1 MAQSQPLNHHTVP
14 QVYLKGFDSGSG
26 IIVYD
31 VSRRPEL
38 ADLVRQVEKPT
49 IEANMKK
56 LASEIDYYTW
66 ETPTGPDYSFEE
78 MLSKFENHYKPTMKA
93 VRSGLPLTSDQL
105 GMLALLAAVQ
115 DARVNRMSLV
125 QPMTEVREHAKLLYQ
140 QHRPE
145 MSENEIEAATN
156 EMVRRDLFD
165 MDVPSPKNIA
175 LVAVSDMMTFSFDV
189 FRYMHKCIVKS
200 AAQDFVT
207 SDAPVVWVDPSQYPE
222 PRWKFFRLSGFME
235 VTFPLSRRYC
245 LVMGWT
251 PLRQRAVGDEALVG
265 TINARTSTYA
275 RRHVFANNT
284 GDVNDRHTN
293 GRDLTNLQ
301 IWNGMPITI
310 ALADESKALSEEDAA
325 QYQRC
330 LQKLGIDW
338 QTARADNEL
347 LAPRYQEAGDYFLK
361 LQEEQS
367 E

>member
-14 QVYLKGFDSGSG
+14 QVYLKGFDSGRG

-31 VSRRPEL
+31 MSKRPDL
-38 ADLVRQVEKPT
+38 ADLVRQVENPT
-49 IEANMKK
+49 IETSVKK
-56 LASEIDYYTW
+56 LASEIDYYTR
-66 ETPTGPDYSFEE
+66 ETPNGPDYSFEE
-78 MLSKFENHYKPTMKA
+78 MLSKFENQYKPTMKA
-93 VRSGLPLTSDQL
+93 VRSGLTLTPDQL
-105 GMLALLAAVQ
+105 CILALLAAVQ

-125 QPMTEVREHAKLLYQ
+125 QPMTEVREHARLLYEH
-140 QHRPE
+140 HRPE
-145 MSENEIEAATN
+145 MNDDEIETATD
-156 EMVRRDLFD
+156 EMVRRDLLD
-165 MDVPSPKNIA
+165 TEMPSPKNVA
-175 LVAVSDMMTFSFDV
+175 LAAVPDMMTFSFDV
-189 FRYMHKCIVKS
+189 FRYMHKCVVKS
-200 AAQDFVT
+200 EAQDFVT

-251 PLRQRAVGDEALVG
+251 PLQQRAVGDEALVG
-265 TINARTSTYA
+265 TINARTSTYS
-275 RRHVFANNT
+275 RRHIFANNT
-284 GDVNDRHTN
+284 ADINDRHTN
-293 GRDLTNLQ
+293 GRDFTNLQ

-310 ALADESKALSEEDAA
+310 ALADESKALSEEDAV

-338 QTARADNEL
+338 RTARAENEL
-347 LAPRYQEAGDYFLK
+347 LASRYQEAGDYFLK